1 MNKVFRVVWSQAT
14 QSWVAVSELTK
25 AHKKQSS
32 NSLKAALGAAAVL
45 LSINAA
51 EATVV
56 IGSVD
61 NNNNIAVSDARAGGG
76 SVAIGNAT
84 KADGGGSV
92 SIGER
97 AESDGNTD
105 TVVGAYAYARGERN
119 IAIGMNA
126 QAGLPNNPVKQTIAI
141 GADGARGGAA
151 RAWGDQSIAIGSNTY
166 ARGNSSIVI
175 GNDDLD
181 KASAV
186 TVNYTNPEGTSSRG
200 TIEQAYRSLTGKSL
214 FDGGQYR
221 DAVSGEGSVSL
232 GVKAESDDIS
242 LAIGTT
248 AKAKAVN
255 AVAIGTGAT
264 ANRDNAVA
272 VGGGSTTDKAGTK
285 EESVDIQGLHFTWAG
300 GGRTVAGD
308 VVSFGRDQYERQL
321 KHVAPG
327 AVSETSTDAIN
338 GSQLWGVLNH
348 VTSVPVYFYGADNSA
363 DGKVEGTTNEEKFA
377 DAKTKSVI
385 ARSMVSS
392 RLNFKGGATGDLS
405 ENNIGVS
412 YESEDTIRFKLAK
425 NLTGLTSTE
434 VGGIVTNENGIN
446 MGNKKITNVA
456 DGEVSADSKEAVN
469 GSQLHKIANIVN
481 NNIKLG
487 GDNASETASQNLNKA
502 DGLKFNINGEDGIE
516 TAASGDKVTVKINA
530 DTKAKIDSV
539 GDKADKNLSNLTE
552 AGETKIKNLVA
563 WKATAAKTNDGEN
576 GGDIKEQE
584 VKAGDTVTFE
594 ADKNIKITQAE
605 GKFTFATKDD
615 VKFNSVQLGGDNGP
629 KLTKTDGNDLKVSGS
644 NGTDPVK
651 ITNVANGNISADSK
665 DAINGSQFNA
675 VANNNIKLGGDNNS
689 ETASQNLNKDNG
701 LKFNINGED
710 GIETAA
716 SGDKVTVKINAET
729 KAKIDSVDNKA
740 DKNLSNLTE
749 AGETKIKNLV
759 AWKAKSKNSNTEVTA
774 DTAEDDGE
782 TIGADSALELEA
794 GKNLSVKRTGKNFTF
809 SLDKTLS
816 GLTSAEFKKGDA
828 PNEVTTKIDGDG
840 LTVKAPGAKD
850 ITVNKDGISAGDKA
864 VKDVNSGLT
873 THGDDKKGLVN
884 LDTPA
889 AGTTGVPDNN
899 AATVGDLRKM
909 GWVVSSDK
917 TTDTDNPSTPYSEAV
932 KNADEVKFVGT
943 GAAKVSG
950 KTVDGVRTIT
960 VDVEASKAAQSPIVY
975 TTADGK
981 KVVEKDGKFYE
992 AKPDGTAD
1000 ENKEVGKDQ
1009 VLASLNDGNNSTNT
1023 PVALRN
1029 LKSNLPETQNNNA
1042 AEGAASN
1049 ATTFKDAP
1057 TDNNITH
1064 NAATVGDVLNAGWNL
1079 KGNGQAVDFVKP
1091 FDTVEFVNGSGTT
1104 VTVESKDGK
1113 SSTVKVDVAAANGIK
1128 VEDNKVVA
1136 DTADLT
1142 VNQADSADAG
1152 KVANVD
1158 AANANKLVNA
1168 GSLANALN
1176 SLGWVATSDKE
1187 GTGAEAAG
1195 HAKSNALVKTGETVT
1210 FKAGDNLKIKQ
1221 AGKDFTYSLN
1231 PQLSGLTSAEFKK
1244 GDAPN
1249 EVTTKIDGDGLTVK
1263 APGAKDIT
1271 VNKDGISAG
1280 DKAVKDVNSGL
1291 TTHGDDKK
1299 GLVNLDTPAAGTTG
1313 VPDNNAATVGDLRKM
1328 GWVVSSDKTTD
1339 TDNPSTPYS
1348 EAVKNADEVKFV
1360 GKGAAKVSGKTEGG
1374 VRTITVDVD
1383 VAKGELESVTAD
1395 NGNEKKGQ
1403 VKAKSGDDAKVATV
1417 KNVADMMNALGFN
1430 VQATGSIDKDKN
1442 GQNTEP
1448 ALVKAG
1454 EKVEFK
1460 GGNRIKITQDGSKF
1474 TFDVTDQ
1481 AVGNIDVVDA
1491 NNAAGA
1497 NSEGRIK
1504 AQDGDEN
1511 KHASVNTVVQAV
1523 NSAFW
1528 KAKAAGN
1535 GAESND
1541 TPDNI
1546 KAGDTVTFEAGKNL
1560 KVTHTANNFKFETA
1574 EKPNFTGIELQAS
1587 GNTDSGNKIS
1597 LAPTATGD
1605 LKVAKGDNNDAV
1617 KITNVAGNLKG
1628 AEKDTTAPTTEA
1640 AKPENEGSIKN
1651 NAATVGDVLNA
1662 GWNLKEKGSA
1672 KDFVTAYDTVD
1683 FIDGEGTSVSVETA
1697 GNKTSTIKYS
1707 VKAADKSVEVSNAG
1721 VKVKTDGDTLTTG
1734 DNGLKVNTGSIN
1746 TTAVPTVASGDENKI
1761 ATVGNVADAIKAA
1774 AWKATSAAT
1783 ANGENTGAK
1792 DQDVK
1797 AGDTV
1802 TFEADKNIKITQEGG
1817 KFTFSTKDN
1826 VEFATVK
1833 VGKDDATGKK
1843 AVNLT
1848 TEAAKPVT
1856 HNGNKVEDQPTTA
1869 LNVSSSDGKPTQ
1881 ITGVGSVLSTTDVTT
1896 KPGSNKNTDGTP
1908 TKPVTEKLVD
1918 LKGDAVNKNAAAT
1931 VGDLQNMGW
1940 IVSTKDGNGYTDVV
1954 KNANQVD
1961 FKGTGLATVTGET
1974 DKESGIRT
1982 ITVNVDA
1989 QKTVEAAQT
1998 PVVYTDTEGNK
2009 LVKVG
2014 DDFYKVSD
2022 VENGKPKEGLA
2033 AVDKDKVIA
2042 SLNSVDGNSKDK
2054 PTTLANVKSHLP
2066 KVNDADNKAFNA
2078 DGTEIDG
2085 KNKTAAP
2092 ITAAKAA
2099 QIANEQSNHAATVS
2113 DVLNAG
2119 WNLQG
2124 NGSAVDFVKPFDTV
2138 NFVNGKGT
2146 KAVVETGDNLTSTVK
2161 FDVDAGEI
2169 TAETINGKATGKV
2182 VGPVANAA
2190 DLSKAIKD
2198 AQDELVKAGD
2208 EQAKKAAQIK
2218 LDAANKAAD
2227 EAGLN
2232 KVATAQNVADM
2243 INASGFTLKTSATA
2257 GGKKESGND
2266 EVINLGKAVE
2276 MVAGKNLTVKQEEGG
2291 KVTYATKDDVQFN
2304 SVQLG
2309 GDKGSKISSTA
2320 EGNINVSGP
2329 DGKAPTKITGIAA
2342 GDISPNSTDA
2352 VNGAQIYALSRG
2364 SLPEVKNITATVT
2377 NPDGS
2382 KTTTEYKDVVVDKEG
2397 APILKTYNVKG
2408 QKEIITNSVVEAI
2421 HNMNEQGIKF
2431 FHSNDGVERPKQEK
2445 DNDFDSSAS
2454 GKFATAIGSKS
2465 SAEGEHAVAI
2475 GFNSV
2480 VRGNDSISI
2489 GTGNQVTG
2497 NNSGAFG
2504 DPSIIN
2510 GNSSYSVGNNN
2521 TVATNDTFVLG
2532 NEVKHTVENSVILGT
2547 KSTATAGDGS
2557 ATGTLNNI
2565 KQDGSKGTSTTAGSV
2580 GTVTT
2585 ATVGNMTYGGFQGAK
2600 ANGVVSVGAAGDERR
2615 IQNVAAGEISS
2626 TSTDAINGSQLH
2638 SVASGINNRMGSLD
2652 NKIDMADRNLRG
2664 GVAQAIATAGLVQAY
2679 LPGKSLL
2686 AIGGGVY
2693 RGEAGYAIGYS
2704 SISDGGN
2711 WIIKGTASGN
2721 SRGNFGASSSI
2732 GYQW

>member
-1 MNKVFRVVWSQAT
+1 MNKVFRVVWSHAT

-32 NSLKAALGAAAVL
+32 SNSLKAVLGAAAVL
-45 LSINAA
+45 LSINTA
-51 EATVV
+51 EATVRIGSTSNNAINENSTTAGDTTVTIGINSYSNGNRNVV
-56 IGSVD
+56 IGD
-61 NNNNIAVSDARAGGG
+61 
-76 SVAIGNAT
+76 
-84 KADGGGSV
+84 
-92 SIGER
+92 
-97 AESDGNTD
+97 
-105 TVVGAYAYARGERN
+105 
-119 IAIGMNA
+119 NA
-126 QAGLPNNPVKQTIAI
+126 QAGDPSRTDKPVGQTIAI
-141 GADGARGGAA
+141 GADGGGRGAA
-151 RAWGDQSIAIGSNTY
+151 RAYGDQSIAIGSNTL
-166 ARGNSSIVI
+166 ARGNASIAI

-181 KASAV
+181 QASRTQV
-186 TVNYTNPEGTSSRG
+186 TYTNPEGASSSG
-200 TIEQAYRSLTGKSL
+200 TIEEAYRSLTGKSL
-214 FDGGQYR
+214 FDGGQYH
-221 DAVSGEGSVSL
+221 DTEAGEGSVAL
-232 GVKAESDDIS
+232 GVKTESGDIS

-272 VGGGSTTDKAGTK
+272 VGGGSTTDAAGTK
-285 EESVDIQGLHFTWAG
+285 EESVDIHGLHFAWKG
-300 GGRTVAGD
+300 GDRTVAGD
-308 VVSFGRDQYERQL
+308 VVSFGRENYERQL
-321 KHVAPG
+321 KHVAAG
-327 AVSETSTDAIN
+327 AVSENSTDAIN

-348 VTSVPVYFYGADNSA
+348 VTSVPVYFYGADNST
-363 DGKVEGTTNEEKFA
+363 DGQIEGKTNEEKFA
-377 DAKTKSVI
+377 DAKNKSVI

-434 VGGIVTNENGIN
+434 VSGIVTNENGIN
-446 MGNKKITNVA
+446 MANKKITNVA

-469 GSQLHKIANIVN
+469 GSQLHKIANIAN

-487 GDNASETASQNLNKA
+487 GDNASETNGQNLNKA
-502 DGLKFNINGEDGIE
+502 GGLKFNINGEDGIE
-516 TAASGDKVTVKINA
+516 TAASDDKVTVKINA
-530 DTKAKIDSV
+530 ETKAKIDSV

-552 AGETKIKNLVA
+552 EGETKIKNLVA

-675 VANNNIKLGGDNNS
+675 VANNNIKLGGDNAS
-689 ETASQNLNKDNG
+689 ETNSQNLNKADG
-701 LKFNINGED
+701 LKFNINGAD

-716 SGDKVTVKINAET
+716 SGDKVTVKINADT

-840 LTVKAPGAKD
+840 LTVKAPDAKD

-864 VKDVNSGLT
+864 VKDVSSGLT
-873 THGDDKKGLVN
+873 THGGTDAKKDLVN
-884 LDTPA
+884 LGEPS
-889 AGTTGVPDNN
+889 TGSKAPDNN

-917 TTDTDNPSTPYSEAV
+917 TTDNPSTPYSEAV

-1009 VLASLNDGNNSTNT
+1009 VLASLNDGNNSTAT

-1158 AANANKLVNA
+1158 AANTNKLVNA

-1249 EVTTKIDGDGLTVK
+1249 EVTTKIDGDGLTVQAPTPAGGEAPK
-1263 APGAKDIT
+1263 AIT

-1280 DKAVKDVNSGL
+1280 DKAVKDVSSGL
-1291 TTHGDDKK
+1291 TTHGGTDAKK
-1299 GLVNLDTPAAGTTG
+1299 DLVNLGEPSTG
-1313 VPDNNAATVGDLRKM
+1313 SKAPDNNAATVGDLRKM
-1328 GWVVSSDKTTD
+1328 GWVVS
-1339 TDNPSTPYS
+1339 TDNPSAPYS

-1442 GQNTEP
+1442 GQSTEP

-1697 GNKTSTIKYS
+1697 DNKTSTIKYS

-1761 ATVGNVADAIKAA
+1761 ATVGNVAEAIKAA

-1908 TKPVTEKLVD
+1908 TAPVTEKLVD

-2198 AQDELVKAGD
+2198 AQDELVTAGD

-2227 EAGLN
+2227 EAGLY

-2638 SVASGINNRMGSLD
+2638 SVASGINNRMGLLD

>member
-1 MNKVFRVVWSQAT
+1 MNKVFRVVWSHAT

-32 NSLKAALGAAAVL
+32 SNSLKAVLGAAAVL
-45 LSINAA
+45 LSINTA
-51 EATVV
+51 EATVRIGSTSNNAINENSTTAGDTTVTIGINSYSNGSRNVV
-56 IGSVD
+56 IGD
-61 NNNNIAVSDARAGGG
+61 
-76 SVAIGNAT
+76 
-84 KADGGGSV
+84 
-92 SIGER
+92 
-97 AESDGNTD
+97 
-105 TVVGAYAYARGERN
+105 
-119 IAIGMNA
+119 NA
-126 QAGLPNNPVKQTIAI
+126 QAGDPSRTDKPVGQTIAI
-141 GADGARGGAA
+141 GADGGGRGAA
-151 RAWGDQSIAIGSNTY
+151 RAYGDQSIAIGSNTL
-166 ARGNSSIVI
+166 ARGNASIAI

-181 KASAV
+181 QASRTQV
-186 TVNYTNPEGTSSRG
+186 TYTNPEGASSSG
-200 TIEQAYRSLTGKSL
+200 TIEEAYRSLTGKSL
-214 FDGGQYR
+214 FDGGQYH
-221 DAVSGEGSVSL
+221 DTEAGEGSVAL
-232 GVKAESDDIS
+232 GVKTESGDIS

-264 ANRDNAVA
+264 TTRDNAVA
-272 VGGGSTTDKAGTK
+272 IGGGSTTDAAGTK
-285 EESVDIQGLHFTWAG
+285 EESVDMHGLHFAWKG
-300 GGRTVAGD
+300 GERTVAGD
-308 VVSFGRDQYERQL
+308 VVSFGRENYERQL
-321 KHVAPG
+321 KHVAAG

-348 VTSVPVYFYGADNSA
+348 ITSVPVYFYGADNSA
-363 DGKVEGTTNEEKFA
+363 DAKVEGTTNEEKFA

-392 RLNFKGGATGDLS
+392 RLNFKGGATGDNLS

-434 VGGIVTNENGIN
+434 VSGIVTNENGIN

-456 DGEVSADSKEAVN
+456 DGAV
-469 GSQLHKIANIVN
+469 
-481 NNIKLG
+481 
-487 GDNASETASQNLNKA
+487 
-502 DGLKFNINGEDGIE
+502 
-516 TAASGDKVTVKINA
+516 
-530 DTKAKIDSV
+530 
-539 GDKADKNLSNLTE
+539 
-552 AGETKIKNLVA
+552 
-563 WKATAAKTNDGEN
+563 
-576 GGDIKEQE
+576 
-584 VKAGDTVTFE
+584 
-594 ADKNIKITQAE
+594 
-605 GKFTFATKDD
+605 
-615 VKFNSVQLGGDNGP
+615 
-629 KLTKTDGNDLKVSGS
+629 
-644 NGTDPVK
+644 
-651 ITNVANGNISADSK
+651 SADSK

-689 ETASQNLNKDNG
+689 ETASQNLNKADG
-701 LKFNINGED
+701 LKFNINGEN

-716 SGDKVTVKINAET
+716 SGDKVTVKINADT
-729 KAKIDSVDNKA
+729 KAKIDSVGDKA

-840 LTVKAPGAKD
+840 LTVQAPGAKD

-873 THGDDKKGLVN
+873 THGGTDAKKDLVN

-889 AGTTGVPDNN
+889 AGTTEVPDNN

-909 GWVVSSDK
+909 GWVVS
-917 TTDTDNPSTPYSEAV
+917 TDNPSA
-932 KNADEVKFVGT
+932 
-943 GAAKVSG
+943 
-950 KTVDGVRTIT
+950 
-960 VDVEASKAAQSPIVY
+960 
-975 TTADGK
+975 
-981 KVVEKDGKFYE
+981 
-992 AKPDGTAD
+992 
-1000 ENKEVGKDQ
+1000 
-1009 VLASLNDGNNSTNT
+1009 
-1023 PVALRN
+1023 
-1029 LKSNLPETQNNNA
+1029 
-1042 AEGAASN
+1042 
-1049 ATTFKDAP
+1049 
-1057 TDNNITH
+1057 
-1064 NAATVGDVLNAGWNL
+1064 
-1079 KGNGQAVDFVKP
+1079 
-1091 FDTVEFVNGSGTT
+1091 
-1104 VTVESKDGK
+1104 
-1113 SSTVKVDVAAANGIK
+1113 
-1128 VEDNKVVA
+1128 
-1136 DTADLT
+1136 
-1142 VNQADSADAG
+1142 
-1152 KVANVD
+1152 
-1158 AANANKLVNA
+1158 
-1168 GSLANALN
+1168 
-1176 SLGWVATSDKE
+1176 
-1187 GTGAEAAG
+1187 
-1195 HAKSNALVKTGETVT
+1195 
-1210 FKAGDNLKIKQ
+1210 
-1221 AGKDFTYSLN
+1221 
-1231 PQLSGLTSAEFKK
+1231 
-1244 GDAPN
+1244 
-1249 EVTTKIDGDGLTVK
+1249 
-1263 APGAKDIT
+1263 
-1271 VNKDGISAG
+1271 
-1280 DKAVKDVNSGL
+1280 
-1291 TTHGDDKK
+1291 
-1299 GLVNLDTPAAGTTG
+1299 
-1313 VPDNNAATVGDLRKM
+1313 
-1328 GWVVSSDKTTD
+1328 
-1339 TDNPSTPYS
+1339 PYS

-1442 GQNTEP
+1442 GQSTEP

-1587 GNTDSGNKIS
+1587 GNTDPGNKIS

-1605 LKVAKGDNNDAV
+1605 LKVTKGDNNDAV

-1640 AKPENEGSIKN
+1640 AKPENEVSIKN

-1697 GNKTSTIKYS
+1697 DNKTSTIKYS

-1761 ATVGNVADAIKAA
+1761 ATVGNVAEAIKAA

-1974 DKESGIRT
+1974 DKDGIRT

>member
-1 MNKVFRVVWSQAT
+1 MNKVFRVVWSHAT

-32 NSLKAALGAAAVL
+32 SNSLKAVLGAAAVL
-45 LSINAA
+45 LSINTA
-51 EATVV
+51 EATVRIGSTSNNAINENSTTAGDTTVTIGINSYSNGNRNVV
-56 IGSVD
+56 IGD
-61 NNNNIAVSDARAGGG
+61 
-76 SVAIGNAT
+76 
-84 KADGGGSV
+84 
-92 SIGER
+92 
-97 AESDGNTD
+97 
-105 TVVGAYAYARGERN
+105 
-119 IAIGMNA
+119 NA
-126 QAGLPNNPVKQTIAI
+126 QAGDPSRTDKPVGQTIAI
-141 GADGARGGAA
+141 GADGGGRGAA
-151 RAWGDQSIAIGSNTY
+151 RAYGDQSIAIGSNTL
-166 ARGNSSIVI
+166 ARGNASIAI

-181 KASAV
+181 QASRTQV
-186 TVNYTNPEGTSSRG
+186 TYTNPEGASSSG
-200 TIEQAYRSLTGKSL
+200 TIEEAYRSLTGKSL
-214 FDGGQYR
+214 FDGGQYH
-221 DAVSGEGSVSL
+221 DTEAGEGSVAL
-232 GVKAESDDIS
+232 GVKTESGDIS

-272 VGGGSTTDKAGTK
+272 VGGGSTTDAAGTK
-285 EESVDIQGLHFTWAG
+285 EESVDIHGLHFAWKG
-300 GGRTVAGD
+300 GDRTVAGD
-308 VVSFGRDQYERQL
+308 VVSFGRENYERQL
-321 KHVAPG
+321 KHVAAG
-327 AVSETSTDAIN
+327 AVSENSTDAIN

-348 VTSVPVYFYGADNSA
+348 VTSVPVYFYGADNST
-363 DGKVEGTTNEEKFA
+363 DGQIEGKTNEEKFA
-377 DAKTKSVI
+377 DAKNKSVI

-425 NLTGLTSTE
+425 NLTGLTSTN
-434 VGGIVTNENGIN
+434 VGGIVTNENGID
-446 MGNKKITNVA
+446 MANKKITNVA

-487 GDNASETASQNLNKA
+487 GDNASETNSQNLNKA

-552 AGETKIKNLVA
+552 EGKTKIKNLVA

-576 GGDIKEQE
+576 GGDIKDQE
-584 VKAGDTVTFE
+584 VKAGDKVTFE

-651 ITNVANGNISADSK
+651 ITNVADGNISADSK

-689 ETASQNLNKDNG
+689 ETASQNLNKADG

-716 SGDKVTVKINAET
+716 SDDKVTVKINAET
-729 KAKIDSVDNKA
+729 KAKIDSVGDKA

-840 LTVKAPGAKD
+840 LTVQAPGAKD

-884 LDTPA
+884 LGEPS
-889 AGTTGVPDNN
+889 TGSKAPDNN

-917 TTDTDNPSTPYSEAV
+917 TTDNPSAPYSEAV
-932 KNADEVKFVGT
+932 KNADEVKFVGK

-950 KTVDGVRTIT
+950 KTEGGVRTIT

-1009 VLASLNDGNNSTNT
+1009 VLASLNDGNNSTAT

-1158 AANANKLVNA
+1158 AANTNKLVNA

-1187 GTGAEAAG
+1187 GSGAEAAG

-1249 EVTTKIDGDGLTVK
+1249 EVTTKIDGDGLTVQ

-1299 GLVNLDTPAAGTTG
+1299 GLVNLGEPSTG
-1313 VPDNNAATVGDLRKM
+1313 SKAPDNNAATVGDLRKM

-1339 TDNPSTPYS
+1339 NPSTPYS

-1360 GKGAAKVSGKTEGG
+1360 GTGAAKVSGKTEGG

-1442 GQNTEP
+1442 GQSTEP

-1683 FIDGEGTSVSVETA
+1683 FIDGKGTSVSVETA
-1697 GNKTSTIKYS
+1697 DNKTSTIKYS

-1746 TTAVPTVASGDENKI
+1746 TIAVPTVASGDENKI
-1761 ATVGNVADAIKAA
+1761 ATVGNVAEAIKAA

-1783 ANGENTGAK
+1783 ANGENSGK
-1792 DQDVK
+1792 KEQEVK

-2227 EAGLN
+2227 EAGLY

>member
-1 MNKVFRVVWSQAT
+1 MNKVFRVVWSHAT

-32 NSLKAALGAAAVL
+32 SNSLKAVLGAAAVL
-45 LSINAA
+45 LSINTA
-51 EATVV
+51 EATVRIGSTSNNAINENSTTAGDTTVTIGINSYSNGNRNVV
-56 IGSVD
+56 IGD
-61 NNNNIAVSDARAGGG
+61 
-76 SVAIGNAT
+76 
-84 KADGGGSV
+84 
-92 SIGER
+92 
-97 AESDGNTD
+97 
-105 TVVGAYAYARGERN
+105 
-119 IAIGMNA
+119 NA
-126 QAGLPNNPVKQTIAI
+126 QAGDPSRTDKPVGQTIAI
-141 GADGARGGAA
+141 GADGGGRGAA
-151 RAWGDQSIAIGSNTY
+151 RAYGDQSIAIGSNTL
-166 ARGNSSIVI
+166 ARGNASIAI

-181 KASAV
+181 QASRTQV
-186 TVNYTNPEGTSSRG
+186 TYTNPEGASSSG
-200 TIEQAYRSLTGKSL
+200 TIEEAYRSLTGKSL
-214 FDGGQYR
+214 FDGGQYH
-221 DAVSGEGSVSL
+221 DTEAGEGSVAL
-232 GVKAESDDIS
+232 GVKTESGDIS

-264 ANRDNAVA
+264 ANRNNAVA
-272 VGGGSTTDKAGTK
+272 VGGGSTTDAAGTK
-285 EESVDIQGLHFTWAG
+285 EESVDIHGLHFAWKG
-300 GGRTVAGD
+300 GDRTVAGD
-308 VVSFGRDQYERQL
+308 VVSFGRENYERQL
-321 KHVAPG
+321 KHVAAG
-327 AVSETSTDAIN
+327 AVSENSTDAIN

-348 VTSVPVYFYGADNSA
+348 VTSVPVYFYGADNST
-363 DGKVEGTTNEEKFA
+363 DGQIEGKTNEEKFA
-377 DAKTKSVI
+377 DAKNKSVI

-392 RLNFKGGATGDLS
+392 RLNFKGGASGDNLS

-425 NLTGLTSTE
+425 NLTGLTSTN
-434 VGGIVTNENGIN
+434 VGGIVTNENGID
-446 MGNKKITNVA
+446 MANKKITNVA
-456 DGEVSADSKEAVN
+456 DGAV
-469 GSQLHKIANIVN
+469 
-481 NNIKLG
+481 
-487 GDNASETASQNLNKA
+487 
-502 DGLKFNINGEDGIE
+502 
-516 TAASGDKVTVKINA
+516 
-530 DTKAKIDSV
+530 
-539 GDKADKNLSNLTE
+539 
-552 AGETKIKNLVA
+552 
-563 WKATAAKTNDGEN
+563 
-576 GGDIKEQE
+576 
-584 VKAGDTVTFE
+584 
-594 ADKNIKITQAE
+594 
-605 GKFTFATKDD
+605 
-615 VKFNSVQLGGDNGP
+615 
-629 KLTKTDGNDLKVSGS
+629 
-644 NGTDPVK
+644 
-651 ITNVANGNISADSK
+651 SADSK

-689 ETASQNLNKDNG
+689 ETASQNLNKADG

-716 SGDKVTVKINAET
+716 SDDKVTVKINAET
-729 KAKIDSVDNKA
+729 KAKIDSVGDKA

-840 LTVKAPGAKD
+840 LTVKAPDAKD

-873 THGDDKKGLVN
+873 THGGEGAKKDLVN
-884 LDTPA
+884 LGEPS
-889 AGTTGVPDNN
+889 TGSKAPDNN

-917 TTDTDNPSTPYSEAV
+917 TTDNPSEAYSEAV

-975 TTADGK
+975 TTAEGK

-1009 VLASLNDGNNSTNT
+1009 VLASLNDGNNSTAT

-1152 KVANVD
+1152 KVATVD
-1158 AANANKLVNA
+1158 ADKANKLVNA

-1187 GTGAEAAG
+1187 GSGAEAAG

-1263 APGAKDIT
+1263 APDAKDIT

-1291 TTHGDDKK
+1291 TTHGGEGAKK
-1299 GLVNLDTPAAGTTG
+1299 DLVNLGEPSTG
-1313 VPDNNAATVGDLRKM
+1313 SKAPDNNAATVGDLRKM

-1339 TDNPSTPYS
+1339 NPSEAYS

-1360 GKGAAKVSGKTEGG
+1360 GTGAAKVSGKTEGG

-1383 VAKGELESVTAD
+1383 VAKGELESVTVD

-1403 VKAKSGDDAKVATV
+1403 VRAKSGDDAKVATV

-1442 GQNTEP
+1442 GQSTEP

-1587 GNTDSGNKIS
+1587 DNTDPGNKIS

-1605 LKVAKGDNNDAV
+1605 LKVTKGDNNDAV

-1697 GNKTSTIKYS
+1697 DNKTSTIKYS

-1908 TKPVTEKLVD
+1908 TAPVTEKLVD

-2014 DDFYKVSD
+2014 DNFYKVSD

-2066 KVNDADNKAFNA
+2066 KVNDADNK
-2078 DGTEIDG
+2078 
-2085 KNKTAAP
+2085 TAAP

-2099 QIANEQSNHAATVS
+2099 EIANGQSNHAATVS

-2146 KAVVETGDNLTSTVK
+2146 KAVVETADNLTSTVK

-2243 INASGFTLKTSATA
+2243 INASGFTLRTSATA

-2480 VRGNDSISI
+2480 VTGKDSISI
-2489 GTGNQVTG
+2489 GTGNRVEG
-2497 NNSGAFG
+2497 NKSGAFG
-2504 DPSIIN
+2504 DPSTIK

-2704 SISDGGN
+2704 SISDSGN

>member
-1 MNKVFRVVWSQAT
+1 MNKVFRVVWSHAT

-32 NSLKAALGAAAVL
+32 SNSLKAVLGAAAVL
-45 LSINAA
+45 LSINTA
-51 EATVV
+51 EATVRIGYTNNNAINENSTTAGDTTVTIGNNSYANGNRNVV
-56 IGSVD
+56 IGDS
-61 NNNNIAVSDARAGGG
+61 
-76 SVAIGNAT
+76 
-84 KADGGGSV
+84 
-92 SIGER
+92 
-97 AESDGNTD
+97 
-105 TVVGAYAYARGERN
+105 
-119 IAIGMNA
+119 A
-126 QAGLPNNPVKQTIAI
+126 QAGRPDNPVNQTIAI
-141 GADGARGGAA
+141 GADGNGGGAA
-151 RAWGDQSIAIGSNTY
+151 RAYGDQSIAIGSNTI
-166 ARGNSSIVI
+166 ARGNASIVI

-181 KASAV
+181 QASRV
-186 TVNYTNPEGTSSRG
+186 TVGYTNPEGTSSTG
-200 TIEQAYRSLTGKSL
+200 TIEEAYRSLTGKSL
-214 FDGGQYR
+214 FDGGQYH
-221 DAVSGEGSVSL
+221 DTEAGEGSVSL
-232 GVKAESDDIS
+232 GVKAESNDIS

-264 ANRDNAVA
+264 VNRDNAVA
-272 VGGGSTTDKAGTK
+272 IGGGSTTDEAGTK
-285 EESVDIQGLHFTWAG
+285 QESVDMHGLHFTWAG
-300 GGRTVAGD
+300 GDRTVAGD
-308 VVSFGRDQYERQL
+308 VVSFGRQGYERQL

-348 VTSVPVYFYGADNSA
+348 VTSVPVYFYGADNS
-363 DGKVEGTTNEEKFA
+363 KVEEITGATNEAKFE
-377 DAKTKSVI
+377 DAKSKNVI

-434 VGGIVTNENGIN
+434 VSGIVTNENGIN
-446 MGNKKITNVA
+446 MANKKITNVA

-469 GSQLHKIANIVN
+469 GSQLHKIANIAN

-487 GDNASETASQNLNKA
+487 GDNASETASQNLNKT

-516 TAASGDKVTVKINA
+516 TAASGDNVTVKINA

-563 WKATAAKTNDGEN
+563 WKATSAATANGEN
-576 GGDIKEQE
+576 TGAKDQE

-675 VANNNIKLGGDNNS
+675 VANNNIKLGGDNAS
-689 ETASQNLNKDNG
+689 ETNSQNLNKADG
-701 LKFNINGED
+701 LKFNINGAD

-716 SGDKVTVKINAET
+716 SGDNVTVKINAET
-729 KAKIDSVDNKA
+729 KAKIDSVGDKA
-740 DKNLSNLTE
+740 DKNLSNITE
-749 AGETKIKNLV
+749 EGKTKIKNLV
-759 AWKAKSKNSNTEVTA
+759 AWKAKSKNSDTEVTA
-774 DTAEDDGE
+774 DTAEDNGE

-828 PNEVTTKIDGDG
+828 SNEVTTKIDGDG
-840 LTVKAPGAKD
+840 LTVQAPGAKA

-873 THGDDKKGLVN
+873 THGGEGAKKDLVN

-917 TTDTDNPSTPYSEAV
+917 TTDNLSTPYSEAV

-992 AKPDGTAD
+992 AKPDGTAN

-1009 VLASLNDGNNSTNT
+1009 VLASLNDGNNSTAT

-1049 ATTFKDAP
+1049 ATKFENAP

-1152 KVANVD
+1152 KVATVD
-1158 AANANKLVNA
+1158 ADKANKLVNA

-1249 EVTTKIDGDGLTVK
+1249 EVTTKIDSDGLTVK
-1263 APGAKDIT
+1263 APDAKDIT

-1291 TTHGDDKK
+1291 TTHGGEGAKK
-1299 GLVNLDTPAAGTTG
+1299 DLVNLDTPAAGTTG

-1339 TDNPSTPYS
+1339 NPSAPYS

-1442 GQNTEP
+1442 GQSTEP

-1481 AVGNIDVVDA
+1481 EVGNIDVVDA
-1491 NNAAGA
+1491 NNATGA
-1497 NSEGRIK
+1497 NSEGSIK
-1504 AQDGDEN
+1504 AQDGDGN

-1587 GNTDSGNKIS
+1587 DNTDPGNKIS

-1605 LKVAKGDNNDAV
+1605 LKVIKGNNNDAV

-1697 GNKTSTIKYS
+1697 DNKTSKIKYS

-2721 SRGNFGASSSI
+2721 SRGNFGVSSSI

>member
-1 MNKVFRVVWSQAT
+1 MNKVFRVVWSHAT

-32 NSLKAALGAAAVL
+32 SNSLKAVLGAAAVL
-45 LSINAA
+45 LSINTA
-51 EATVV
+51 EATVRIGSTSNNAINENSTTAGDTTVTIGINSYSNGNRNVV
-56 IGSVD
+56 IGD
-61 NNNNIAVSDARAGGG
+61 
-76 SVAIGNAT
+76 
-84 KADGGGSV
+84 
-92 SIGER
+92 
-97 AESDGNTD
+97 
-105 TVVGAYAYARGERN
+105 
-119 IAIGMNA
+119 NA
-126 QAGLPNNPVKQTIAI
+126 QAGDPSRTDKPVGQTIAI
-141 GADGARGGAA
+141 GADGGGRGAA
-151 RAWGDQSIAIGSNTY
+151 RAYGDQSIAIGSNTL
-166 ARGNSSIVI
+166 ARGNASIAI

-181 KASAV
+181 QASRTQV
-186 TVNYTNPEGTSSRG
+186 TYTNPEGASSSG
-200 TIEQAYRSLTGKSL
+200 TIEEAYRSLTGKSL
-214 FDGGQYR
+214 FDGGQYH
-221 DAVSGEGSVSL
+221 DTEAGEGSVAL
-232 GVKAESDDIS
+232 GVKTESGDIS

-272 VGGGSTTDKAGTK
+272 VGGGSTTDAAGTK
-285 EESVDIQGLHFTWAG
+285 EESVDIHGLHFAWKG
-300 GGRTVAGD
+300 GDRTVAGD
-308 VVSFGRDQYERQL
+308 VVSFGRENYERQL
-321 KHVAPG
+321 KHVAAG
-327 AVSETSTDAIN
+327 AVSENSTDAIN

-348 VTSVPVYFYGADNSA
+348 VTSVPVYFYGADNST
-363 DGKVEGTTNEEKFA
+363 DGQIEGKTNEEKFA
-377 DAKTKSVI
+377 DAKNKSVI

-392 RLNFKGGATGDLS
+392 RLNFKGGASGDNLS

-425 NLTGLTSTE
+425 NLTGLTSTN
-434 VGGIVTNENGIN
+434 VGGIVTNENGID
-446 MGNKKITNVA
+446 MANKKITNVA

-487 GDNASETASQNLNKA
+487 GDNASETNSQNLNKA
-502 DGLKFNINGEDGIE
+502 DGLKFNINGADGIE

-530 DTKAKIDSV
+530 ETKAKIDSV

-552 AGETKIKNLVA
+552 AGETKIKNLV
-563 WKATAAKTNDGEN
+563 T
-576 GGDIKEQE
+576 
-584 VKAGDTVTFE
+584 
-594 ADKNIKITQAE
+594 
-605 GKFTFATKDD
+605 
-615 VKFNSVQLGGDNGP
+615 
-629 KLTKTDGNDLKVSGS
+629 
-644 NGTDPVK
+644 
-651 ITNVANGNISADSK
+651 
-665 DAINGSQFNA
+665 
-675 VANNNIKLGGDNNS
+675 
-689 ETASQNLNKDNG
+689 
-701 LKFNINGED
+701 
-710 GIETAA
+710 
-716 SGDKVTVKINAET
+716 
-729 KAKIDSVDNKA
+729 
-740 DKNLSNLTE
+740 
-749 AGETKIKNLV
+749 
-759 AWKAKSKNSNTEVTA
+759 WKAKASNSGNELAEGDKTA
-774 DTAEDDGE
+774 DSE
-782 TIGADSALELEA
+782 TDAQQVGADGVLTLDA
-794 GKNLSVKRTGKNFTF
+794 GKNLLLKRSEKTFTYAL
-809 SLDKTLS
+809 SKTLS
-816 GLTSAEFKKGDA
+816 DLTSAEFKKGD
-828 PNEVTTKIDGDG
+828 VTTKIDGDG
-840 LTVKAPGAKD
+840 LTVQAPTPAGGEAPKA

-873 THGDDKKGLVN
+873 THGGEGAKKDLVN
-884 LDTPA
+884 LGEPS
-889 AGTTGVPDNN
+889 TGSKAPDNN

-917 TTDTDNPSTPYSEAV
+917 TTDNPSTPYSEAV
-932 KNADEVKFVGT
+932 KNADEVKFVGM

-1009 VLASLNDGNNSTNT
+1009 VLASLNDGNNSTAT

-1187 GTGAEAAG
+1187 GSGAEAAG

-1249 EVTTKIDGDGLTVK
+1249 EVTTKIDGDGLTVQAPTPAGGEAPK
-1263 APGAKDIT
+1263 AIT

-1291 TTHGDDKK
+1291 TTHGGEGAKK
-1299 GLVNLDTPAAGTTG
+1299 DLVNLGEPSTG
-1313 VPDNNAATVGDLRKM
+1313 SKAPDNNAATVGDLRKM
-1328 GWVVSSDKTTD
+1328 GWVVSSDKT

-1442 GQNTEP
+1442 GQSTEP

-1587 GNTDSGNKIS
+1587 GNTDPGNKIS

-1605 LKVAKGDNNDAV
+1605 LKVTKGDNNDAV

-1640 AKPENEGSIKN
+1640 AKPENEVSIKN

-1697 GNKTSTIKYS
+1697 DNKTSTIKYS

-1761 ATVGNVADAIKAA
+1761 ATVGNVAEAIKAA
-1774 AWKATSAAT
+1774 AWKATAAKT
-1783 ANGENTGAK
+1783 NDGENGGDIK

-1856 HNGNKVEDQPTTA
+1856 HNGNKVENQPTTA

-2497 NNSGAFG
+2497 NKSGAFG
-2504 DPSIIN
+2504 DPSIIK

>member
-25 AHKKQSS
+25 AHKKQSSS

-186 TVNYTNPEGTSSRG
+186 TVNYTNPEGTSSTG

-221 DAVSGEGSVSL
+221 DAVAGEGSVSL
-232 GVKAESDDIS
+232 GVKAESNDIS

-248 AKAKAVN
+248 AKALAIN

-264 ANRDNAVA
+264 VNRDNAVA
-272 VGGGSTTDKAGTK
+272 IGGGSTTDAAGTK
-285 EESVDIQGLHFTWAG
+285 QESVDMHGLHFTWAG
-300 GGRTVAGD
+300 GDRTVAGD
-308 VVSFGRDQYERQL
+308 VVSFGRQGYERQL

-338 GSQLWGVLNH
+338 GSQLYGILNH

-363 DGKVEGTTNEEKFA
+363 DGKVEGTTNEERFA

-425 NLTGLTSTE
+425 NLTGLTSTN
-434 VGGIVTNENGIN
+434 VGGIVTNENGID
-446 MGNKKITNVA
+446 MANKKITNVA

-469 GSQLHKIANIVN
+469 GSQLHKIANIAN

-487 GDNASETASQNLNKA
+487 GDNASETNSQNLNKA

-539 GDKADKNLSNLTE
+539 GD
-552 AGETKIKNLVA
+552 
-563 WKATAAKTNDGEN
+563 
-576 GGDIKEQE
+576 
-584 VKAGDTVTFE
+584 
-594 ADKNIKITQAE
+594 
-605 GKFTFATKDD
+605 
-615 VKFNSVQLGGDNGP
+615 
-629 KLTKTDGNDLKVSGS
+629 
-644 NGTDPVK
+644 
-651 ITNVANGNISADSK
+651 
-665 DAINGSQFNA
+665 
-675 VANNNIKLGGDNNS
+675 
-689 ETASQNLNKDNG
+689 
-701 LKFNINGED
+701 
-710 GIETAA
+710 
-716 SGDKVTVKINAET
+716 
-729 KAKIDSVDNKA
+729 KA

-828 PNEVTTKIDGDG
+828 PNEVTTTKIDGDG
-840 LTVKAPGAKD
+840 LTVQAPTLAGGEAPKA

-873 THGDDKKGLVN
+873 THGGTDAKKDLVN
-884 LDTPA
+884 LGEPS
-889 AGTTGVPDNN
+889 TGSKAPDNN

-917 TTDTDNPSTPYSEAV
+917 TTDTDNPSAPYSEAV
-932 KNADEVKFVGT
+932 KNADEVKFVGK

-950 KTVDGVRTIT
+950 KTEGGVRTIT

-975 TTADGK
+975 TTAEGK

-992 AKPDGTAD
+992 ANPDGTAN

-1079 KGNGQAVDFVKP
+1079 KANGQAVDFVKP

-1128 VEDNKVVA
+1128 VEGNKVVA

-1152 KVANVD
+1152 KVATVD

-1187 GTGAEAAG
+1187 GSGAEAAG

-1249 EVTTKIDGDGLTVK
+1249 EVTTTKIDGDGLTVQ

-1280 DKAVKDVNSGL
+1280 DKAVKDVSSGL
-1291 TTHGDDKK
+1291 TTHGGTDAKK
-1299 GLVNLDTPAAGTTG
+1299 DLVNLGEPSTG
-1313 VPDNNAATVGDLRKM
+1313 SKAPDNNAATVGDLRKM

-1339 TDNPSTPYS
+1339 TDNPSAPYS

-1442 GQNTEP
+1442 GQSTEP

-1481 AVGNIDVVDA
+1481 EVGNIDVVDA

-1504 AQDGDEN
+1504 AQDGDGN

-1697 GNKTSTIKYS
+1697 DNKTSKIKYS

-1761 ATVGNVADAIKAA
+1761 ATVGNVAEAIKAA

-1869 LNVSSSDGKPTQ
+1869 LNVSSSDGKPAQ

-2146 KAVVETGDNLTSTVK
+2146 KAVVETADNLTSTVK

-2227 EAGLN
+2227 EAGLY

-2465 SAEGEHAVAI
+2465 SAEGKHAVAI

>member
-1 MNKVFRVVWSQAT
+1 MNKVFRVVWSHAT

-32 NSLKAALGAAAVL
+32 SNSLKAVLGAAAVL
-45 LSINAA
+45 LSINTA
-51 EATVV
+51 EATVRIGYTNNNAINENSTTAGDTTVTIGNNSYANGNRNVV
-56 IGSVD
+56 IG
-61 NNNNIAVSDARAGGG
+61 
-76 SVAIGNAT
+76 
-84 KADGGGSV
+84 DG
-92 SIGER
+92 
-97 AESDGNTD
+97 
-105 TVVGAYAYARGERN
+105 
-119 IAIGMNA
+119 A
-126 QAGLPNNPVKQTIAI
+126 QAGRSDNPVNQTIAI
-141 GADGARGGAA
+141 GADGSGGAA
-151 RAWGDQSIAIGSNTY
+151 RAYGDQSIAIGSNTI
-166 ARGNSSIVI
+166 ARGNASIVI

-181 KASAV
+181 QASRV
-186 TVNYTNPEGTSSRG
+186 TVGYTNPEGTSSTG
-200 TIEQAYRSLTGKSL
+200 TIEEAYRSLTGKSL
-214 FDGGQYR
+214 FDGGQYH
-221 DAVSGEGSVSL
+221 DAEAGEGSVSL
-232 GVKAESDDIS
+232 GVKAESNDIS

-264 ANRDNAVA
+264 VNRDNAVA
-272 VGGGSTTDKAGTK
+272 IGGGSTTDAAGTK
-285 EESVDIQGLHFTWAG
+285 QESIDMHGLHFTWAG
-300 GGRTVAGD
+300 GDRTVAGD
-308 VVSFGRDQYERQL
+308 VVSFGRQGYERQL

-327 AVSETSTDAIN
+327 AISETSTDAIN
-338 GSQLWGVLNH
+338 GSQLWGILNH
-348 VTSVPVYFYGADNSA
+348 VTSVPVYFYGADNS
-363 DGKVEGTTNEEKFA
+363 KVEEITGATNEAKFE
-377 DAKTKSVI
+377 DAKSKNVI

-392 RLNFKGGATGDLS
+392 RLNFKGGASGDNLS

-425 NLTGLTSTE
+425 NLTGLTSTN
-434 VGGIVTNENGIN
+434 VGGIVTNESGID
-446 MGNKKITNVA
+446 MANKKITNVA
-456 DGEVSADSKEAVN
+456 DGAVSADSKEAVN

-487 GDNASETASQNLNKA
+487 GDNASETNSQNLNKA

-563 WKATAAKTNDGEN
+563 WKATAAKTENGENDGTVA
-576 GGDIKEQE
+576 EQA

-689 ETASQNLNKDNG
+689 ETASQNLNKADG
-701 LKFNINGED
+701 LKFNINGAD

-716 SGDKVTVKINAET
+716 SGDKVTVKINADT

-759 AWKAKSKNSNTEVTA
+759 AWKAKSKNSDTEVTA

-840 LTVKAPGAKD
+840 LTVKAPDAKD

-873 THGDDKKGLVN
+873 THGGTDAKKDLVN

-917 TTDTDNPSTPYSEAV
+917 TTDNPSAPYSEAV

-992 AKPDGTAD
+992 ANPDGTAN

-1009 VLASLNDGNNSTNT
+1009 VLASLNDGNNSTAT

-1158 AANANKLVNA
+1158 AANTNKLVNA

-1187 GTGAEAAG
+1187 GSGAEAAG

-1249 EVTTKIDGDGLTVK
+1249 EVTTKIDGDGLTVQAPTPAGGEAPK
-1263 APGAKDIT
+1263 AIT

-1291 TTHGDDKK
+1291 TTHGGTDAKK
-1299 GLVNLDTPAAGTTG
+1299 DLVNLDTPAAGTTG

-1339 TDNPSTPYS
+1339 NPSAPYS

-1442 GQNTEP
+1442 GQSTEP

-1761 ATVGNVADAIKAA
+1761 ATVGNVAEAIKAA

-1908 TKPVTEKLVD
+1908 TAPVTEKLVD

-2227 EAGLN
+2227 EAGLY

-2504 DPSIIN
+2504 DLSIIN

>member
-1 MNKVFRVVWSQAT
+1 MNKVFRVVWSHAT

-32 NSLKAALGAAAVL
+32 SNSLKAVLGAAAVL
-45 LSINAA
+45 LSINTA
-51 EATVV
+51 EATVRIGYTNNNAINENSTTAGDTTVTIGNNSYANGNRNVV
-56 IGSVD
+56 IGDS
-61 NNNNIAVSDARAGGG
+61 
-76 SVAIGNAT
+76 
-84 KADGGGSV
+84 
-92 SIGER
+92 
-97 AESDGNTD
+97 
-105 TVVGAYAYARGERN
+105 
-119 IAIGMNA
+119 A
-126 QAGLPNNPVKQTIAI
+126 QAGRPDNPVNQTIAI
-141 GADGARGGAA
+141 GADGNGGGAA
-151 RAWGDQSIAIGSNTY
+151 RAYGDQSIAIGSNTI
-166 ARGNSSIVI
+166 ARGNASIVI

-181 KASAV
+181 QASRV
-186 TVNYTNPEGTSSRG
+186 TVGYTNPEGTSSTG
-200 TIEQAYRSLTGKSL
+200 TIEEAYRSLTGKSL
-214 FDGGQYR
+214 FDGGQYH
-221 DAVSGEGSVSL
+221 DTEAGEGSVSL
-232 GVKAESDDIS
+232 GVKAESNDIS

-264 ANRDNAVA
+264 VNRDNAVA
-272 VGGGSTTDKAGTK
+272 IGGGSTTDEAGTK
-285 EESVDIQGLHFTWAG
+285 QESVDMHGLHFTWAG
-300 GGRTVAGD
+300 GDRTVAGD
-308 VVSFGRDQYERQL
+308 VVSFGRQGYERQL

-348 VTSVPVYFYGADNSA
+348 VTSVPVYFYGADNS
-363 DGKVEGTTNEEKFA
+363 KVEEITGATNEAKFE
-377 DAKTKSVI
+377 DAKSKNVI

-434 VGGIVTNENGIN
+434 VSGIVTNENGIN
-446 MGNKKITNVA
+446 MANKKITNVA
-456 DGEVSADSKEAVN
+456 DGEV
-469 GSQLHKIANIVN
+469 
-481 NNIKLG
+481 
-487 GDNASETASQNLNKA
+487 
-502 DGLKFNINGEDGIE
+502 
-516 TAASGDKVTVKINA
+516 
-530 DTKAKIDSV
+530 
-539 GDKADKNLSNLTE
+539 
-552 AGETKIKNLVA
+552 
-563 WKATAAKTNDGEN
+563 
-576 GGDIKEQE
+576 
-584 VKAGDTVTFE
+584 
-594 ADKNIKITQAE
+594 
-605 GKFTFATKDD
+605 
-615 VKFNSVQLGGDNGP
+615 
-629 KLTKTDGNDLKVSGS
+629 
-644 NGTDPVK
+644 
-651 ITNVANGNISADSK
+651 SADSK

-675 VANNNIKLGGDNNS
+675 VANNNIKLGGDNAS
-689 ETASQNLNKDNG
+689 ETNSQNLNKADG
-701 LKFNINGED
+701 LKFNINGAD

-716 SGDKVTVKINAET
+716 SGDNVTVKINAET
-729 KAKIDSVDNKA
+729 KAKIDSVGDKA
-740 DKNLSNLTE
+740 DKNLSNITE
-749 AGETKIKNLV
+749 EGKTKIKNLV
-759 AWKAKSKNSNTEVTA
+759 AWKAKSKNSDTEVTA
-774 DTAEDDGE
+774 DTAEDNGE

-828 PNEVTTKIDGDG
+828 SNEVTTKIDSDG
-840 LTVKAPGAKD
+840 LTVKAPDAKD

-873 THGDDKKGLVN
+873 THGGTDAKKDLVN
-884 LDTPA
+884 LGEPS
-889 AGTTGVPDNN
+889 TGSKAPDNN

-917 TTDTDNPSTPYSEAV
+917 TTDNLSTPYSEAV

-992 AKPDGTAD
+992 AKPDGTAN

-1009 VLASLNDGNNSTNT
+1009 VLASLNDGNNSTAT

-1049 ATTFKDAP
+1049 ATKFENAP

-1152 KVANVD
+1152 KVATVD
-1158 AANANKLVNA
+1158 ADKANKLVNA

-1249 EVTTKIDGDGLTVK
+1249 EVTTKIDSDGLTVK
-1263 APGAKDIT
+1263 APDAKDIT

-1291 TTHGDDKK
+1291 TTHGGTDAKK
-1299 GLVNLDTPAAGTTG
+1299 DLVNLGEPSTG
-1313 VPDNNAATVGDLRKM
+1313 SKAPDNNAATVGDLRKM

-1339 TDNPSTPYS
+1339 NPSAPYS

-1442 GQNTEP
+1442 GQSTEP

-1481 AVGNIDVVDA
+1481 EVGNIDVVDA
-1491 NNAAGA
+1491 NNATGA
-1497 NSEGRIK
+1497 NSEGSIK
-1504 AQDGDEN
+1504 AQDGDGN

-1587 GNTDSGNKIS
+1587 DNTDPGNKIS

-1605 LKVAKGDNNDAV
+1605 LKVIKGNNNDAV

-1697 GNKTSTIKYS
+1697 DNKTSKIKYS

-2721 SRGNFGASSSI
+2721 SRGNFGVSSSI